1 MEDSA
6 YSIRLEELNKA
17 KRTSECRLQRL
28 GFWSFVHLVSQS
40 AHLHRESVM
49 CQALPMGPEMEL
61 RARQTRSLLSWSL
74 RSGWR
79 QKITERMKKWKKMIS
94 GRDNYDEEYKTE

>member
-1 MEDSA
+1 
-6 YSIRLEELNKA
+6 
-17 KRTSECRLQRL
+17 
-28 GFWSFVHLVSQS
+28 
-40 AHLHRESVM
+40 M

-61 RARQTRSLLSWSL
+61 RARQTQSLLSWSL